1 MIMSN
6 LPDTVSLIRTLLRE
20 PSISSAQPKLDCSN
34 LRVVETLGDWLESL
48 GFAVDI
54 QSLQTDPQKANLI
67 ATMGTG
73 PGGLVLA
80 GHTDTVPY
88 DESRWSMDPFSGTV
102 KDGRLYGL
110 GSCDMKAFLA
120 LAVQAASA
128 YRGRHLQAPLI
139 ILGTA
144 DEESSMLGAQALAAA
159 GRPKA
164 RYAMIGEP
172 TGMHPVRMHKGIMM
186 ERIRVIGASGHSS
199 DPALGRNALEGM
211 HKVMEALLGLRQEL
225 QNRYSHPGFKVRW
238 PTLNLGHIHGG
249 DNPNRICGECE
260 LHIDLRLLPGM
271 EIEEQRA
278 RLRERCA
285 EALRDTGLEL
295 DYEALFDGVPPMETA
310 SASEIVRL
318 AERLT
323 GHAAE
328 AVNFGTEG
336 PYLNQMGM
344 ETVILGPGDIDQAHQ
359 PDEYLSL
366 DRIAPTLELLHGLIN
381 HFCLQDNPAIQVH

>member
-1 MIMSN
+1 MSN
-6 LPDTVSLIRTLLRE
+6 LPDTVSLIRALLRE

-54 QSLQTDPQKANLI
+54 QSLRTDPPKANLI

-88 DESRWSMDPFSGTV
+88 DENSWSMDPFSGTV

-172 TGMHPVRMHKGIMM
+172 TGMRPVRMHKGIMM

-199 DPALGRNALEGM
+199 DPALGRNALDGM
-211 HKVMEALLGLRQEL
+211 HKVMGALLELRQEL
-225 QNRYSHPGFKVRW
+225 QRRYSHPGFKVPW

-278 RLRERCA
+278 RLQERCA

-295 DYEALFDGVPPMETA
+295 DYEALFAGVPPMETA
-310 SASEIVRL
+310 SGSEIVQA

-323 GHAAE
+323 GHGAE

-344 ETVILGPGDIDQAHQ
+344 ETVILGPGDIGQAHQ

-381 HFCLQDNPAIQVH
+381 RFCLQDDPAIQRH